1 MYSCLVRTA
10 SHRTAKQPP
19 RSASSRDANT
29 AGESNRGRQHQSIVP
44 SVATSAAVQ
53 VADHSVI
60 LMAANGQARH
70 HRPARRHPGPCPGRH
85 RARHRRIRILRV
97 TLHPTG
103 ESTAQQARNLIM
115 DLGGQAHRAERWI
128 GGCRREL
135 LDGTPDLESEP
146 SAADPAPVRD
156 PHNQHRPHRSLHS
169 AAALKPLPQPVIL
182 GQYRVRRQTRAG
194 GTINEY
200 RLVALRG

>member
-1 MYSCLVRTA
+1 MAGFARISVILDIQLLGPDRLAPDREAAAAVRVQQGREHRWRVEPRQAA
-10 SHRTAKQPP
+10 SVDRPV
-19 RSASSRDANT
+19 
-29 AGESNRGRQHQSIVP
+29 GGHQRRR
-44 SVATSAAVQ
+44 VQ
-53 VADHSVI
+53 VADDSVI

-128 GGCRREL
+128 GDADASFSTAPLIWNQNHLRQIL
-135 LDGTPDLESEP
+135 LQYETHTISTGRTARSTPP
-146 SAADPAPVRD
+146 
-156 PHNQHRPHRSLHS
+156 PH
-169 AAALKPLPQPVIL
+169 
-182 GQYRVRRQTRAG
+182 
-194 GTINEY
+194 
-200 RLVALRG
+200 